1 MAIETLITRV
11 APHLLPTLSA
21 FFVVAY
27 NYFIFEGSNTKISK
41 TLLTSNSS
49 LYIRSGIKY

>member
-1 MAIETLITRV
+1 MAIETLTTRI
-11 APHLLPTLSA
+11 APHLLLTLSA

-27 NYFIFEGSNTKISK
+27 NSFIFWDSNTKISK

-49 LYIRSGIKY
+49 LYIRSGIK